1 MPSCQTVT
9 HNVTAGSN
17 TFSQA
22 YDANYQQNYSPKST
36 ISVDIWNSNWN
47 ITFAWPCMLLDDI
60 PMQNILC
67 FISSVNMAV
76 LCLQNR
82 MENLPQL

>member
-36 ISVDIWNSNWN
+36 ISVDI
-47 ITFAWPCMLLDDI
+47 
-60 PMQNILC
+60 
-67 FISSVNMAV
+67 
-76 LCLQNR
+76 
-82 MENLPQL
+82 